1 MERFQLK
8 PTIFFGSD
16 ALAALEGLAGRRVM
30 VITDSFLAQSGL
42 LERVRAR
49 LRDCTVEVFDQVVP
63 DPPLEL
69 VAQGAR
75 ALAEFRPQ
83 AVVAFG
89 GGSPMDCAKA
99 MLEFGK
105 KLGTGADIRFVAVP
119 TTAGTG
125 SEVTSFAVLTDRAKG
140 VKYPLVDD
148 ALLPDEAILDP
159 SLLAGVPPAVTA
171 DTGMDVLTHAAE
183 AYVARGATPYT
194 DALAEKAFTLAWQ
207 NLRPAW
213 ETAGESGAKGNML
226 LASNLA
232 GIAFNAA
239 GLGICHSL
247 AHALGGRFHLPHGR
261 LNALI
266 LPHVIHFNAADGTA
280 AEKYGRLAKLCGL
293 AANPRSLAAGLNR
306 LRAQLKLPERLSA
319 CGVEGKELNAA
330 GRPGRSGAGGSLRT
344 LQPPPRGGGGLEE
357 SAEGAGVMEETLLS
371 VGIDTGAASPQ
382 TGQPVWG
389 PHVMFASSAEVN
401 SVCGSHSGRRFV
413 SRTLPLPVGVFYGCF

>member
-1 MERFQLK
+1 
-8 PTIFFGSD
+8 
-16 ALAALEGLAGRRVM
+16 
-30 VITDSFLAQSGL
+30 
-42 LERVRAR
+42 
-49 LRDCTVEVFDQVVP
+49 
-63 DPPLEL
+63 
-69 VAQGAR
+69 
-75 ALAEFRPQ
+75 
-83 AVVAFG
+83 
-89 GGSPMDCAKA
+89 

-319 CGVEGKELNAA
+319 CGVEGKELTAA
-330 GRPGRSGAGGSLRT
+330 LDGLAEAAQADLCAPSNPRPAAAEDLKSLLRE
-344 LQPPPRGGGGLEE
+344 L
-357 SAEGAGVMEETLLS
+357 A
-371 VGIDTGAASPQ
+371 
-382 TGQPVWG
+382 
-389 PHVMFASSAEVN
+389 
-401 SVCGSHSGRRFV
+401 
-413 SRTLPLPVGVFYGCF
+413 